1 MAMMVWCGLRWM
13 VKRRNVKVWLL
24 MLEVMVWGRG
34 CVNRIVRE
42 HVRRGGEIVMVIE
55 MRGGVMA
62 GGEIAM
68 IVEMRGGV
76 RRGGEIVMVIEM
88 RGGVIAGG
96 EIAMIVEMRRGVIA
110 AEKGVEA
117 CE

>member
-1 MAMMVWCGLRWM
+1 
-13 VKRRNVKVWLL
+13 
-24 MLEVMVWGRG
+24 
-34 CVNRIVRE
+34 
-42 HVRRGGEIVMVIE
+42 
-55 MRGGVMA
+55 
-62 GGEIAM
+62 M
-68 IVEMRGGV
+68 I
-76 RRGGEIVMVIEM
+76 IEM

>member
-1 MAMMVWCGLRWM
+1 MV
-13 VKRRNVKVWLL
+13 
-24 MLEVMVWGRG
+24 
-34 CVNRIVRE
+34 
-42 HVRRGGEIVMVIE
+42 VIE
-55 MRGGVMA
+55 MRRGVIA

-76 RRGGEIVMVIEM
+76 
-88 RGGVIAGG
+88 
-96 EIAMIVEMRRGVIA
+96 IA